1 MGRVPPA
8 VAAIRVAVRGALA
21 DLPEGS
27 VVLVACSGGA
37 DSLALAAG
45 LAFVAPRHGW
55 RGGAVVVDHGWTADS
70 AQRSASVCA
79 TCRGL
84 GLSPVEG
91 LTARA
96 PRREGPARDARR
108 QALMQAA
115 VRLGAAAVLLGHTLD
130 DQAETVLLRLA
141 RGAGARSLA
150 GMAARSGLF
159 RRPLLGL
166 SRSLTREACR
176 VSGLSAWAD
185 PANADPAFARARVR
199 HDALPALVAALGTGV
214 PLGLA
219 RSADLLRL
227 DNQALDELAE
237 QALRECGGR
246 PGPASGPA
254 GGVGAGDPP
263 PSAPAGRDRHGGAR
277 RCAVGSPPA
286 CRRRTRQ
293 PVARAGPGQFA
304 GRLGGLPPGWQ
315 DSARASTRPAGPR
328 MTAAPAPR
336 PTQDQPPRHP
346 QDGPARG
353 PTPGRHARAG
363 RLPP

>member
-8 VAAIRVAVRGALA
+8 VAAIRVAVRRALA

-27 VVLVACSGGA
+27 RVLVACSGGA

-70 AQRSASVCA
+70 AQRSASVCVI
-79 TCRGL
+79 CRGL

-91 LTARA
+91 LTAHA

-108 QALMQAA
+108 QALTQAA
-115 VRLGAAAVLLGHTLD
+115 VRLGAAAVLLGHTRD

-150 GMAARSGLF
+150 GMAPRSGLF
-159 RRPLLGL
+159 RRPFLELP
-166 SRSLTREACR
+166 RSLTREACR
-176 VSGLSAWAD
+176 VSGLSAWSD

-199 HDALPALVAALGTGV
+199 HEALPALVAALGPGV

-227 DNQALDELAE
+227 DNQALDELAA
-237 QALRECGGR
+237 QALRTAAAGPDLRVDRLGVLAPAIRLRVLRRVAIDAGVPAGALSAQHLLSVDALVSRWRGQGPVSLPDGWEASRRGGR
-246 PGPASGPA
+246 IRLVHRRGSRAPG
-254 GGVGAGDPP
+254 
-263 PSAPAGRDRHGGAR
+263 
-277 RCAVGSPPA
+277 
-286 CRRRTRQ
+286 
-293 PVARAGPGQFA
+293 
-304 GRLGGLPPGWQ
+304 
-315 DSARASTRPAGPR
+315 
-328 MTAAPAPR
+328 
-336 PTQDQPPRHP
+336 
-346 QDGPARG
+346 
-353 PTPGRHARAG
+353 
-363 RLPP
+363 